1 MKKGLAIWLIAMISA
16 AIAFF
21 GVRGS
26 YVADDMS
33 KKASN
38 IRQQT
43 DSLSQH
49 KETESTKQSVL
60 SQAPQTPKK
69 EEVHATRIS
78 SITSSMKGEQVTI
91 CGVPS
96 GIKTPKQTTFF
107 MMKDDS
113 GKIQCVL
120 FNKTANDNKGRK
132 ELLDSCAASGKQV
145 YVDGEIDIYNGTLE
159 VKAWKVY
166 TK

>member
-21 GVRGS
+21 GVRGY

-43 DSLSQH
+43 DALSQH

-69 EEVHATRIS
+69 EEVHTTRIS

-120 FNKTANDNKGRK
+120 FNKTASDNKGRK
-132 ELLDSCAASGKQV
+132 ELLDSCTASGKQV
-145 YVDGEIDIYNGTLE
+145 YVDGEVDVYNETLE

-166 TK
+166 IK

>member
-21 GVRGS
+21 GVRGY

-43 DSLSQH
+43 DALSQH
-49 KETESTKQSVL
+49 KETESTKQSAS
-60 SQAPQTPKK
+60 SQTQQVTKK
-69 EEVHATRIS
+69 EEVRAARIS
-78 SITSSMKGEQVTI
+78 SIKSSMKGEQVTI

-96 GIKTPKQTTFF
+96 EIKTPKQTTFF
-107 MMKDDS
+107 TMKDDS

-120 FNKTANDNKGRK
+120 FNKMANDNKGRK
-132 ELLDSCAASGKQV
+132 ELLDSCAASGKQL
-145 YVDGEIDIYNGTLE
+145 YIDGEVDIYNGTLE

>member
-21 GVRGS
+21 GVRGY

-49 KETESTKQSVL
+49 KETESTKQSAS
-60 SQAPQTPKK
+60 SQTQQATKK
-69 EEVHATRIS
+69 EEVQAARIS
-78 SITSSMKGEQVTI
+78 SIKSSMKGEQVTI

-96 GIKTPKQTTFF
+96 EIKTPKQTTFF
-107 MMKDDS
+107 TMKDDS

-120 FNKTANDNKGRK
+120 FNKTANDNQGRK

-145 YVDGEIDIYNGTLE
+145 YIDGEVDIYNGTLE